1 MNAMPPIPP
10 EPVLSIVLGLI
21 GIALI
26 VLVLP
31 FLVKKIEENL
41 EPFFLIMGIAA
52 VTISGLWSGELIV
65 EALKAPVMI
74 GKIPVGI
81 FQVVLVVGFLIHYFN
96 EPFCNAVL
104 HLEHKLGHR
113 LFIFL
118 LIVFFGLLSS
128 VISVILTA
136 VLLAEI
142 AAALPVAK
150 KVKIELIVVS
160 CFAVGLGAVL
170 TPLGEPLSTLLVA
183 KLDGPPYNAGFGF
196 PFKHFGIYMVPGV
209 IAIAL
214 FGAFWLGPRLKA
226 HREGHVAHSRETV
239 LAVGLRAVKVYFFV
253 AALVLLGEGF
263 KPLIVWYFQKIPGE
277 ALYWF
282 NSISAV
288 LDNATLTAVEIGPAL
303 SLSQIIG
310 IIMGLSIAGGMLIPG
325 NIPNIVAAGRLKIG
339 MKDWAKIG
347 LPIGFV
353 VMAVYFVI
361 LFIL

>member
-1 MNAMPPIPP
+1 MTHISPVPIPY
-10 EPVLSIVLGLI
+10 ITLGLAVV
-21 GIALI
+21 AL
-26 VLVLP
+26 LVLMMP

-41 EPFFLIMGIAA
+41 EPFFLFMGVAA
-52 VTISGLWSGELIV
+52 VTISDLWSGELV
-65 EALKAPVMI
+65 LDALKAPVMI
-74 GKIPVGI
+74 GKMPIGI
-81 FQVVLVVGFLIHYFN
+81 FQVVLVIGFLIHYFN
-96 EPFCNAVL
+96 DPFCNAVL

-113 LFIFL
+113 LFLFL

-136 VLLAEI
+136 VLLSEI
-142 AAALPVAK
+142 AAALPITK
-150 KVKIELIVVS
+150 KVKIELIVVA

-183 KLDGPPYNAGFGF
+183 KLNGPPYYAGFGF
-196 PFKHFGIYMVPGV
+196 PFKHFAIYMIPGV
-209 IAIAL
+209 FAVAL
-214 FGAFWLGPRLKA
+214 FGAFWLGPRVKA
-226 HREGHVAHSRETV
+226 HRESHIAHHKETV
-239 LAVGLRAVKVYFFV
+239 KAVFVRALKVYLFV

-282 NSISAV
+282 NTISAV

-303 SLSQIIG
+303 SLPQIIG
-310 IIMGLSIAGGMLIPG
+310 IVMGLSIAGGMLIPG
-325 NIPNIVAAGRLKIG
+325 NIPNIVAAGRLKIS

-361 LFIL
+361 LYIL